1 MNRATALKRFIDWD
15 KKGRYVFTLADLRKI
30 FPEDSPKTLQAC
42 LNRLVKGSMLARPVR
57 GVYLFN
63 FAHNRDSYA
72 IEHIAKALRRGEYN
86 YVSLESALS
95 EYGVISQIL
104 IDRLTIM
111 TTGRKGLYHTPLG
124 TIEFTHTKR
133 QQEDI
138 LASITQADRPLRLA
152 KLECTLRDLKRVG
165 RNTQLVKREG
175 FWQES
180 LESRSP

>member
-30 FPEDSPKTLQAC
+30 FPEDSPKTLQAG

-63 FAHNRDSYA
+63 FAHSHDSYA

-86 YVSLESALS
+86 YISLESALS

-104 IDRLTIM
+104 IDRLTVM

-152 KLECTLRDLKRVG
+152 KLECALRDLKRVG

-180 LESRSP
+180 LESRCP